1 MVWGEENV
9 ILINLSVTYKYLSSF
24 NGRILNQVNVEDQE
38 SSGYYL
44 QLLQEHDGVVI
55 SSTSLASDTKA
66 LAFNK
71 TSANQP
77 LLIIIAT
84 VSDSPLHLPALTVEV
99 APHAIIFADKNVTV
113 DPTTE
118 LDLRRWVTEIVVL
131 DQMNLGPIL
140 DFCGGQGLYSILID
154 LKEDSS
160 AYHEILEM
168 GLKEGL
174 LQKIA
179 VSRGEEQARDVG
191 ERERE
196 SSERRGR
203 GKEGESSVEGEGK
216 REKRAARGRERE
228 RSESRSEW
236 RVSGKGREARA
247 RVSGE
252 RSESRSE
259 WRVRGKGRAVKPG
272 APERVEGERDKRAV
286 KQEHQSERAGNRSI
300 EVRL

>member
-1 MVWGEENV
+1 M
-9 ILINLSVTYKYLSSF
+9 SSF
-24 NGRILNQVNVEDQE
+24 NGRILNQVNIEDQE

-84 VSDSPLHLPALTVEV
+84 VSDSPLHLPALTAEV
-99 APHAIIFADKNVTV
+99 APHAIIFVDKNVTV

-118 LDLRRWVTEIVVL
+118 LNLRRWGTEIVVL

-174 LQKIA
+174 LQKVVKEICPLWA
-179 VSRGEEQARDVG
+179 GS
-191 ERERE
+191 
-196 SSERRGR
+196 
-203 GKEGESSVEGEGK
+203 KEGCGMRFSSVGRKSVRLKDLQSRILKGGSVLGEGY
-216 REKRAARGRERE
+216 
-228 RSESRSEW
+228 
-236 RVSGKGREARA
+236 
-247 RVSGE
+247 
-252 RSESRSE
+252 
-259 WRVRGKGRAVKPG
+259 
-272 APERVEGERDKRAV
+272 
-286 KQEHQSERAGNRSI
+286 
-300 EVRL
+300 LC

>member
-1 MVWGEENV
+1 MLTGKPF
-9 ILINLSVTYKYLSSF
+9 VTLRYLSSF
-24 NGRILNQVNVEDQE
+24 NSRILNQVNVEDQE

-84 VSDSPLHLPALTVEV
+84 ISDSPLQLPALTAEV

-113 DPTTE
+113 DLTTE
-118 LDLRRWVTEIVVL
+118 LNLRRWGTEIVVL

-140 DFCGGQGLYSILID
+140 DFCGGQGLCSILID

-174 LQKIA
+174 LQKSKILKGGS
-179 VSRGEEQARDVG
+179 VL
-191 ERERE
+191 
-196 SSERRGR
+196 
-203 GKEGESSVEGEGK
+203 VEGY
-216 REKRAARGRERE
+216 
-228 RSESRSEW
+228 
-236 RVSGKGREARA
+236 
-247 RVSGE
+247 
-252 RSESRSE
+252 
-259 WRVRGKGRAVKPG
+259 
-272 APERVEGERDKRAV
+272 
-286 KQEHQSERAGNRSI
+286 
-300 EVRL
+300 LC